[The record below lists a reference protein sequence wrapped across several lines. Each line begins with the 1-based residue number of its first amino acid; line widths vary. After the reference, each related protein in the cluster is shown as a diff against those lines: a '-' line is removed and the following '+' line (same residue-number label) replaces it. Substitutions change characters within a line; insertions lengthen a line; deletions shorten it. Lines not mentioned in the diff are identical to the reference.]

1 VGCNGLVYVKNN
13 QAFMVDTPNDNE
25 ASEEL
30 INWLENNL
38 KVKGVGVVG
47 THFHSDCLGGL
58 ETFKAHGIHSYT
70 TSLTQKLAVRDSMSV
85 ADEIF
90 DQ

>member
-1 VGCNGLVYVKNN
+1 LVYVKNN
-13 QAFMVDTPNDNE
+13 QAFVVDTPNDNE

-38 KVKGVGVVG
+38 KVKVVGVVG

-58 ETFKAHGIHSYT
+58 ET
-70 TSLTQKLAVRDSMSV
+70 
-85 ADEIF
+85 
-90 DQ
+90 